1 MTACPPS
8 PPPRPSWPPACAWP
22 SPGWPGG
29 CAPSFPAS
37 CRRPSWPRWPA
48 WSGSGPMTLGELSA
62 AERVK
67 PPTMTK
73 IVACLEEQGLVS
85 RTVDQSDRRVA
96 RVEATAAGLAFL
108 EDSRQQKD
116 AYLAQRLR
124 SLVRRGPDRARAGR
138 RGPRAHPRD
147 DGDRYAPTCGPSG
160 PAPSGRCA
168 SATTGCSS
176 SASSSRSPARG
187 CRRWPRAGWC

>member
-1 MTACPPS
+1 MTSLSPVTASEAELASRLRLAVTRLARRLRTQLPGELSPS
-8 PPPRPSWPPACAWP
+8 QLATL
-22 SPGWPGG
+22 
-29 CAPSFPAS
+29 AS
-37 CRRPSWPRWPA
+37 VEHL
-48 WSGSGPMTLGELSA
+48 GPITLGELSA

-96 RVEATAAGLAFL
+96 RVAATPAGLAFL

-124 SLVRRGPDRARAGR
+124 SLSPEDRTALEQAAEVLERILE
-138 RGPRAHPRD
+138 
-147 DGDRYAPTCGPSG
+147 DR
-160 PAPSGRCA
+160 
-168 SATTGCSS
+168 
-176 SASSSRSPARG
+176 
-187 CRRWPRAGWC
+187 